1 MQMQR
6 DIDMS
11 QETTEKD
18 SLTSCSQLWQ
28 ALGYSDSVMAHGVD
42 LVLRGVI
49 AEDMTA
55 KRE

>member
-1 MQMQR
+1 
-6 DIDMS
+6 MS

-18 SLTSCSQLWQ
+18 SLASCSQLWQ
-28 ALGYSDSVMAHGVD
+28 PLGYSDSVMAHGVD